1 MRTILWNVRGLGNL
15 ARRRQIREYIT
26 NEGVDCVGLQETKK
40 ADFTDSE
47 LREICISNTFCWK
60 WLPAEGLSRG
70 IIMGYNSEKT

>member
-40 ADFTDSE
+40 ADLQILNSGRYVFQIPFVGNGF
-47 LREICISNTFCWK
+47 LRKVF
-60 WLPAEGLSRG
+60 LEGL
-70 IIMGYNSEKT
+70 